1 MNIKDIAISMDR
13 KHITTNGRAINETYL
28 SRENNFYRAVEVNDC
43 GFILA
48 LTNDNRLIC
57 GDGSNWNTTVI
68 ATEQKVDWR
77 DMEVEESLFHIL
89 GICGSD
95 RSVVSFTL
103 DIQTLDFDIDVESEF
118 EFYQLDDVSYPHSEE
133 DVEEEI
139 CEYELIE
146 YKNEMTDRLVNTILH
161 ANCNVPDRSRKIV
174 IEINQL
180 LLGRDILDDRS
191 KHYINQ
197 LFAELDRIPSRGRRS
212 RSLGRG
218 R

>member
-13 KHITTNGRAINETYL
+13 KHITTNGKAINETYL
-28 SRENNFYRAVEVNDC
+28 SRDKNFYLDVEANDC

-57 GDGSNWNTTVI
+57 GDGSNWKTTLI
-68 ATEQKVDWR
+68 EGDKKIDWL
-77 DMEVEESLFHIL
+77 EIQVEESLFSIV
-89 GICGSD
+89 GTCGSD
-95 RSVVSFTL
+95 HSMVSFTL
-103 DIQTLDFDIDVESEF
+103 DIQTLDFDIDGEF
-118 EFYQLDDVSYPHSEE
+118 ACYQIDGVSYPRSEE
-133 DVEEEI
+133 EVEEKEI

-146 YKNEMTDRLVNTILH
+146 YKNEMTDRLVTSILH
-161 ANCNVPDRSRKIV
+161 ADCNIPDRSRKIV

-191 KHYINQ
+191 KHYIDR
-197 LFAELDRIPSRGRRS
+197 LFEELNGIPSRGRRS
-212 RSLGRG
+212 RSAGRG